1 MRNDQM
7 TKKVINKT
15 KDGRH
20 IDIFMIFCMVI
31 IIAILSLGSLIL
43 KDREISYNEDRI
55 LTQAP
60 EFDLSGLLNGSY
72 EEQMERYLSDQI
84 IGRGNWI
91 KISSTLATSIGIR
104 DVNGVY
110 VFEDGRLAERIMQA
124 DFDYERYTSNL
135 MEIASSGERLGVNN
149 KDIKLMLVPT
159 GAYSYRDKYDI
170 STSFDEEMAL
180 NDAGLVLNDMYIDL
194 QDILKQGSDGTGG
207 SSDKYY
213 KTDNHLNYTGSE
225 LTASA
230 YRESVGLR
238 QNSHSPEILTRDF
251 MGSLYSEV
259 LLSDRVRDT
268 IEVPLDTLERK
279 VRVSIDGEEFSSIYF
294 LDKLEEKDMYQIFP
308 GNCGIAEIT
317 ETGSENEE
325 SLLIIKDSFANSIV
339 PFLLDD
345 FSSITMVDTGYIT
358 DPVSEVIG
366 DRKFDKVLFIFG
378 MDDFHKEKLII

>member
-213 KTDNHLNYTGSE
+213 KTDKHLNYTGSE

>member
-7 TKKVINKT
+7 TKKIINKT